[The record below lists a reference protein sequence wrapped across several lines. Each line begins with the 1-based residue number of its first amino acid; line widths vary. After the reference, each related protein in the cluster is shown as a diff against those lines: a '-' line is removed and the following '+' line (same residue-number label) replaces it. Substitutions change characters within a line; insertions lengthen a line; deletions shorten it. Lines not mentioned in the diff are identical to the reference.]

1 VKLEMYV
8 RKNELIDKNFDSV
21 ILKMGNLSK
30 IEYTEDKITP
40 SNSFIVDSN
49 EFFIPFGDS
58 VDLESEKEKLSA
70 DLKYTQG
77 FLESVRKKLTN
88 EKFMAGAPA
97 QVVEIERKKE
107 SDALNKI
114 AILEQK
120 LNEMN

>member
-1 VKLEMYV
+1 ME
-8 RKNELIDKNFDSV
+8 N
-21 ILKMGNLSK
+21 
-30 IEYTEDKITP
+30 
-40 SNSFIVDSN
+40 
-49 EFFIPFGDS
+49 
-58 VDLESEKEKLSA
+58 
-70 DLKYTQG
+70 
-77 FLESVRKKLTN
+77 LESVRKKLTN

>member
-1 VKLEMYV
+1 
-8 RKNELIDKNFDSV
+8 
-21 ILKMGNLSK
+21 
-30 IEYTEDKITP
+30 
-40 SNSFIVDSN
+40 VDSN